1 VLAPYQSW
9 RPIGQA
15 TLAYGYGLSMTPL
28 QLAQA
33 YAVLA
38 AEGLY
43 RPVSLVRIAQA
54 PIARRV
60 VSPQVARDVLS
71 MLEQVVT
78 REGTGLKAA
87 VTGYRVA
94 GKTGTARKLT
104 ASGYSGDRHTAVFA
118 GVTPVDKPRFAIV
131 VVVDDPR
138 GGVYYGGDVAAPVF
152 STIATGALRIFAV
165 PPDGIPPP
173 EAPRPVTLAA
183 NRP

>member
-1 VLAPYQSW
+1 MEHAQPLWHQPAPPPAVSFRVNLGGVLVPYQSW

-38 AEGLY
+38 AEGLH
-43 RPVSLVRIAQA
+43 RPLSLVRIAQA
-54 PIARRV
+54 PIVRAA
-60 VSPQVARDVLS
+60 SPQAARDVLA

-104 ASGYSGDRHTAVFA
+104 ASGYSGLSAY
-118 GVTPVDKPRFAIV
+118 
-131 VVVDDPR
+131 R
-138 GGVYYGGDVAAPVF
+138 GFCRCRTGRQAALCHRR
-152 STIATGALRIFAV
+152 GR
-165 PPDGIPPP
+165 G
-173 EAPRPVTLAA
+173 
-183 NRP
+183 